1 MKKIFNISIIFL
13 LSVLAMPLMAQQ
25 IYNGQINIASGEM
38 TREGDFLYVHMIV
51 DLSDLKLDKS
61 RSLTLTPILTNG
73 SHDME
78 LPDILING
86 TARHKAYLRSQ
97 ALEGDQNVNK
107 SSYSV
112 VKLDKK
118 SKGQLHYK
126 QTIPYE
132 KWMDTAHLDIKEDLC
147 GCGGHEQEVAVERVI
162 ENVPQLSVAPYVM
175 VPQLAYIQPKVE
187 DVKLR
192 KEQWETYLDFPV
204 NKTNILPGY
213 MGNPVE
219 LSKIEEMLKAV
230 KADNNLTVTR
240 IHIIGYAS
248 PEGLIANNEKLSQG
262 RAESFKAYL
271 TSKLDY
277 PADMYK
283 VEYGGENWS
292 GLLAALEASN
302 MKDKDAVIDIIRNT
316 GELATRK
323 TKLKSLDNGEPYQQM
338 LKEIYPKLRKVE
350 SHAFYNVKGFDVAE
364 AKEIIKTRPQQLSLE
379 EMFRIAN
386 SYQAGGND
394 FIDVFETAVRMFP
407 DDEVA
412 NLNAAAA
419 ALSANNL
426 TNAEKYL
433 KRSNVSSPEYANNI
447 GVLYL
452 LSGDMDKAKAQFS
465 KAAGSGIEAAR
476 YNLKEVEKK
485 IEYDAQI
492 K

>member
-1 MKKIFNISIIFL
+1 
-13 LSVLAMPLMAQQ
+13 
-25 IYNGQINIASGEM
+25 
-38 TREGDFLYVHMIV
+38 
-51 DLSDLKLDKS
+51 
-61 RSLTLTPILTNG
+61 
-73 SHDME
+73 
-78 LPDILING
+78 
-86 TARHKAYLRSQ
+86 
-97 ALEGDQNVNK
+97 
-107 SSYSV
+107 
-112 VKLDKK
+112 
-118 SKGQLHYK
+118 
-126 QTIPYE
+126 
-132 KWMDTAHLDIKEDLC
+132 
-147 GCGGHEQEVAVERVI
+147 
-162 ENVPQLSVAPYVM
+162 
-175 VPQLAYIQPKVE
+175 
-187 DVKLR
+187 
-192 KEQWETYLDFPV
+192 
-204 NKTNILPGY
+204 
-213 MGNPVE
+213 
-219 LSKIEEMLKAV
+219 
-230 KADNNLTVTR
+230 
-240 IHIIGYAS
+240 
-248 PEGLIANNEKLSQG
+248 
-262 RAESFKAYL
+262 
-271 TSKLDY
+271 
-277 PADMYK
+277 MYK

-419 ALSANNL
+419 ALSAKNL